1 MHTYLIIAVF
11 FVFSAKVM
19 PYGIL
24 CKGITP
30 QDSMRIPIMA
40 APRISP
46 FRVVVY
52 ITTLKDIPH
61 HYRIFFCF
69 FREREDCA
77 RRRYGLQPTGNALA
91 GRTKKRQAP
100 GLWCLPLLVSGV
112 GSSPDRRR
120 QATIRTFDCYHT
132 NFRLQSY
139 GHDDVSAASH
149 PNTVDTTRK
158 AV

>member
-1 MHTYLIIAVF
+1 
-11 FVFSAKVM
+11 M

-69 FREREDCA
+69 PKRERGQ
-77 RRRYGLQPTGNALA
+77 GLRETALRLTADRQRPCRANQKEA
-91 GRTKKRQAP
+91 GTRI
-100 GLWCLPLLVSGV
+100 V
-112 GSSPDRRR
+112 
-120 QATIRTFDCYHT
+120 
-132 NFRLQSY
+132 
-139 GHDDVSAASH
+139 VSASS
-149 PNTVDTTRK
+149 RK
-158 AV
+158 RGGIIS